1 METAAMKVHWSKS
14 MKVSAGKQL
23 GAQKSW
29 LFIVFVDQHDCHD
42 VKWKQC
48 VEIIFSL
55 TEIQQFS

>member
-1 METAAMKVHWSKS
+1 MKTAAMKVHWSKS

-42 VKWKQC
+42 VN
-48 VEIIFSL
+48 
-55 TEIQQFS
+55 